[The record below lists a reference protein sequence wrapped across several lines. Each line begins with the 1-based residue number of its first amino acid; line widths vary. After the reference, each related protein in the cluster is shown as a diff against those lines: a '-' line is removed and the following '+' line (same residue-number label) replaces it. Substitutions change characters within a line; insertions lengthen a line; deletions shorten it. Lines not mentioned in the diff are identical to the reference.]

1 MAADDRD
8 PARRDGAPADG
19 EVSTVPP
26 PAIAPDDRAGS
37 RSDPSRVAASVQ
49 GASLARAQAT
59 LVLLLAAGALLGAAA
74 SYASG
79 GLGWAMAA
87 LAFVPVLHATLMAV
101 EFFWARRSN
110 ERDPAGAPAPGR
122 TIVAW
127 WHELVHAV
135 RVFGLWQ
142 PFLSRAPADHLP
154 PDAWGRSGVL
164 LIHGFVCNRGLWRR
178 WLHRLTRRG
187 TPFVAVDL
195 EPVFGRI
202 EDYDTRIE
210 AGVRLLEA
218 ATGVPPI
225 IVAHSM
231 GGLAT
236 RHWWASQPTTRIR
249 HLITIGSPH
258 RGTRL
263 ARLARA
269 PNARQMR
276 EGAAWSAALLA
287 RQPRAQHL
295 RTTCFYAHADNIVF
309 PASSATLPGAD
320 NRHLG
325 AVGHIG
331 MVERPEPFDALLR
344 LLEQDA
350 TLT

>member
-1 MAADDRD
+1 MAAD
-8 PARRDGAPADG
+8 A
-19 EVSTVPP
+19 STVTL
-26 PAIAPDDRAGS
+26 PAMPPDDRAGS
-37 RSDPSRVAASVQ
+37 RSDPSRVASSVQ

-59 LVLLLAAGALLGAAA
+59 LVLLLTAGTVLVAAGAH
-74 SYASG
+74 ASG

-87 LAFVPVLHATLMAV
+87 VAFVPALHATLMAV

-110 ERDPAGAPAPGR
+110 ECDPAGAPAPGR

-127 WHELVHAV
+127 WHEVVHAV

-142 PFLSRAPADHLP
+142 PFLSRAPTDQLP
-154 PDAWGRSGVL
+154 HDAWGRGGVL

-178 WLHRLTRRG
+178 WLDRLTRRG

-218 ATGVPPI
+218 ATGRPPI

-263 ARLARA
+263 ARLAYA
-269 PNARQMR
+269 PNSRQMR
-276 EGAAWSAALLA
+276 EGAAWLAALLA
-287 RQPRAQHL
+287 RQPQAQHV

-309 PASSATLPGAD
+309 PASSATLPEAD

-325 AVGHIG
+325 AVGHLC
-331 MVERPEPFDALLR
+331 MVERPEPFDALLG

-350 TLT
+350 TPT

>member
-1 MAADDRD
+1 M
-8 PARRDGAPADG
+8 
-19 EVSTVPP
+19 
-26 PAIAPDDRAGS
+26 
-37 RSDPSRVAASVQ
+37 
-49 GASLARAQAT
+49 ARAQAT

-74 SYASG
+74 SYVSG